1 MEQRII
7 RLGVRGDYVLGAGV
21 EIGAVGSHD
30 EVLLELDFRGSPV
43 WHDTAKK
50 AVFYDALGE
59 SPTTILLTTDRLVP
73 GETEVYR
80 VSVPAEAK
88 GQAGKCFLTLEGVIT
103 SGERETVR
111 VVTEAAQFD
120 VLQSRRYEQ
129 TSDPK
134 PLTPTQAEQLQA
146 EIDEIKDTIVNAAAS
161 ERNAAASAAAALES
175 KNSAVSA
182 RDLSQAYLQQSI
194 RYYARTEGSAA
205 KAEEAALQAAQRAD
219 KARAEA
225 QEAEAQA
232 NRAQAE
238 ADRATVPAAAGIYN
252 IIIPDRTTGEK
263 YAVLFEGGKLYLLGV
278 ASTMQATEFVL
289 VDSASGKNYRLGV
302 ENKLLIVEEV

>member
-30 EVLLELDFRGSPV
+30 EVLLELDFRDSPV
-43 WHDTAKK
+43 WHGLTKK
-50 AVFYDALGE
+50 AIFYDALGQN
-59 SPTTILLTTDRLVP
+59 PTTVLLTTTLLAE
-73 GETEVYR
+73 GQTEVYC
-80 VSVPAEAK
+80 VSVPYAAKAVAGDCTLTIEGALVEGKTEKIRIVTGEAPF
-88 GQAGKCFLTLEGVIT
+88 Q
-103 SGERETVR
+103 
-111 VVTEAAQFD
+111 
-120 VLQSRRYEQ
+120 VLPSRRYL
-129 TSDPK
+129 TDPA
-134 PLTPTQAEQLQA
+134 PVTPTQAEQLQA
-146 EIDEIKDTIVNAAAS
+146 EIDEIKDTIVNAAAN

-194 RYYARTEGSAA
+194 QYYARTEGSTA

-219 KARAEA
+219 KAQAEA

-238 ADRATVPAAAGIYN
+238 ADRATVPAVAGIYN

-289 VDSASGKNYRLGV
+289 VDSASGKNYRLSV